1 MDGWSISAA
10 EGFRLAGFNGSPKI
24 FDSVEPL
31 IDILVTTS
39 NDNDVGGVEW
49 SSSSDTVRITFLD
62 SIKEH
67 LETYIAESHRKTAK
81 RLMLN

>member
-39 NDNDVGGVEW
+39 NDNDVGGVGMVVLVGYGP
-49 SSSSDTVRITFLD
+49 D
-62 SIKEH
+62 
-67 LETYIAESHRKTAK
+67 YIPGFNQGTS
-81 RLMLN
+81 